1 MVKPKTSIILVTALL
16 FLSSVALA
24 QDSGLDDVPEEPE
37 TELGEG
43 VLAYN
48 FVMRGLPASDGE
60 EVDVERSFEV
70 DADDND
76 SFSISQEEAVQ
87 TALDELG
94 SSEWELEEAERSEGL
109 YELTFV
115 RGESEA
121 EVSVDGSTG
130 TIVELDAE
138 VEYEPLE
145 EPSAVL
151 SGFVQFSNDRFELDT
166 DIEVNEEENRAQFEV
181 EIEEDGDM
189 GSDVVTRES
198 IREFEDAEPG
208 EYTGVLE
215 VIRADEV
222 VHTEEQE
229 FTVPSPE
236 ENDSES
242 EDGETEDSNETEE
255 ESEDEEQ
262 SLGLEEMSR
271 QQLVDEI
278 RDLREEV
285 ERLRNQAS
293 DRGPEEPPTPGDDS
307 EENEENESDEDE
319 SEDED
324 TEDSESEES
333 EDSNESEGPPT
344 GAPGNSE
351 NRPGFVNRM
360 LSGLFG

>member
-1 MVKPKTSIILVTALL
+1 MVKSKTSIVLVTALL
-16 FLSSVALA
+16 LLSSVALA
-24 QDSGLDDVPEEPE
+24 QNSGLDDVPEEPE
-37 TELGEG
+37 SELGEG

-48 FVMRGLPASDGE
+48 FVMRGLPASNGD

-70 DADDND
+70 EADENE
-76 SFSISQEEAVQ
+76 SFSVSQEEAVQ

-94 SSEWELEEAERSEGL
+94 SSEWELDEAERSEGL

-130 TIVELDAE
+130 TIVEFEAE

-145 EPSAVL
+145 ESSAVL
-151 SGFVQFSNDRFELDT
+151 SGFVEFSNDRFELDT
-166 DIEVNEEENRAQFEV
+166 AIDVNEEDNTAQFEV
-181 EIEEDGDM
+181 EIEEDGDL
-189 GSDVVTRES
+189 GSDVVTRRS

-215 VIRADEV
+215 VIRDDEV
-222 VHTEEQE
+222 VHTERQD
-229 FTVPSPE
+229 FRVPGPV

-242 EDGETEDSNETEE
+242 EDGESEDSNETEE

-262 SLGLEEMSR
+262 PQGLEEMSR

-293 DRGPEEPPTPGDDS
+293 DRGPETPPTPGDDS
-307 EENEENESDEDE
+307 EENESDEDE
-319 SEDED
+319 SENED

-333 EDSNESEGPPT
+333 EDSNESQGPPSGT
-344 GAPGNSE
+344 PGNSE

>member
-1 MVKPKTSIILVTALL
+1 MVKSKTSLILVTALL
-16 FLSSVALA
+16 LLSSAAVA
-24 QDSGLDDVPEEPE
+24 QTTDDSNSSQESD
-37 TELGEG
+37 LGEG

-70 DADDND
+70 EADENENEN
-76 SFSISQEEAVQ
+76 FSVSQDEAVQ

-94 SSEWELEEAERSEGL
+94 SSEWELDEAEQSEGL

-130 TIVELDAE
+130 TIVEFDAE

-145 EPSAVL
+145 EASAVL
-151 SGFVQFSNDRFELDT
+151 SGFVEFSNDRFELDT
-166 DIEVNEEENRAQFEV
+166 DIEVNEEDNTARFEV
-181 EIEEDGDM
+181 EIEEDGDL
-189 GSDVVTRES
+189 GSDVVTRRS

-208 EYTGVLE
+208 QYTGVLE
-215 VIRADEV
+215 VVRDDEV
-222 VHTEEQE
+222 VHTERQE
-229 FTVPSPE
+229 FRVPGPV

-242 EDGETEDSNETEE
+242 ENEDSNEDEN
-255 ESEDEEQ
+255 ESVEAEDESQ
-262 SLGLEEMSR
+262 GLEEMSR
-271 QQLVDEI
+271 QELIDEI

-293 DRGPEEPPTPGDDS
+293 DRGPETPPTPGDDS
-307 EENEENESDEDE
+307 EENESDEDE
-319 SEDED
+319 DEQESEDTD
-324 TEDSESEES
+324 DSESEES
-333 EDSNESEGPPT
+333 EDSNESEGPPS